1 MHESFLVYERFRYLK
16 LVLWL
21 SLAAIIAYV
30 WHDPPVQ
37 PNGGTWLGYTLGG
50 VGAFFILVL
59 LWLGVR
65 KRRYS
70 SNFGTVRGWTSAH
83 VYLGLSLLIIATLH
97 TGFQFGWNIH
107 TLAYTLMVIVIASGI
122 FGIVTYERYPALM
135 TANRS
140 NLTQQTM
147 LAEIDG
153 LDRECLN
160 LADKIDQDIHDTV
173 LYAINNIAVGGSTW
187 QQITGRANTQA
198 HDDAMDT
205 LRDRLSKT
213 TDARQ
218 AGSLRGL
225 IEFMRRKGELVRRL
239 QRDIQLKALMEI
251 WLYIHVPLS
260 FALLATLLA
269 HVTSVFFYW

>member
-30 WHDPPVQ
+30 WHDPPVR

-65 KRRYS
+65 KRRYY

-83 VYLGLSLLIIATLH
+83 VYLGLSLLIITTLH
-97 TGFQFGWNIH
+97 TGFQFGWNVH
-107 TLAYTLMVIVIASGI
+107 TLAYTLMVLVIASGI
-122 FGIVTYERYPALM
+122 FGIITYERYPALM
-135 TANRS
+135 TTNRS
-140 NLTQQTM
+140 NLTQNAM

-153 LDRECLN
+153 LDRECLT
-160 LADKIDQDIHDTV
+160 LADQIDHDIHDNV
-173 LYAINNIAVGGSTW
+173 LYAINHITIGGSTW
-187 QQITGRANTQA
+187 QQVSGKADMRA

-213 TDARQ
+213 TDAKQ
-218 AGSLRGL
+218 AGTLRGL